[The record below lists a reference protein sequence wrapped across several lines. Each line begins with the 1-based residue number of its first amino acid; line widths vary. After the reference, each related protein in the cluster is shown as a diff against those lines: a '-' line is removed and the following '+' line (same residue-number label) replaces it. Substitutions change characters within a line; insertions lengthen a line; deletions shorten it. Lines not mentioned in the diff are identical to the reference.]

1 MAKNTEIP
9 NLDRLFGSAVYVSV
23 KTLALALET
32 SETTIWRWSKSNKLP
47 KPHRLGGGT
56 TRWRTD
62 EVRAAL
68 AKLAECGGAQ

>member
-1 MAKNTEIP
+1 MSNKAETP
-9 NLDRLFGSAVYVSV
+9 SLDHLLGGAVYASA

-32 SETTIWRWSKSNKLP
+32 SETTIWRWAKSGKLP

-68 AKLAECGGAQ
+68 AKLAA

>member
-1 MAKNTEIP
+1 MSNKAETLS
-9 NLDRLFGSAVYVSV
+9 LDHLLGGAVYASA

-32 SETTIWRWSKSNKLP
+32 SETTIWRWTKSGKLP

-62 EVRAAL
+62 EVRDAL
-68 AKLAECGGAQ
+68 AKLAA

>member
-1 MAKNTEIP
+1 MSHKAETP
-9 NLDRLFGSAVYVSV
+9 YLDHLLGGAVYASA

-32 SETTIWRWSKSNKLP
+32 SETTIWRWTKSGKLP

-62 EVRAAL
+62 EVRDAL
-68 AKLAECGGAQ
+68 AKLAV

>member
-1 MAKNTEIP
+1 MAMKTNIP
-9 NLDRLFGSAVYVSV
+9 SDDRLFGGAIYASA
-23 KTLALALET
+23 KTIAHALET
-32 SETTIWRWSKSNKLP
+32 SETTVWRWSASGKLP

-68 AKLAECGGAQ
+68 AMLAAG

>member
-1 MAKNTEIP
+1 MAMKTNIP
-9 NLDRLFGSAVYVSV
+9 SDDRLFGGAVYASA

-32 SETTIWRWSKSNKLP
+32 SETTIWRWSKAGKLP
-47 KPHRLGGGT
+47 RPHKLGIGT

-68 AKLAECGGAQ
+68 AMLAAG

>member
-1 MAKNTEIP
+1 MASNTEVPFI
-9 NLDRLFGSAVYVSV
+9 DRLFGSAVYASA

-32 SETTIWRWSKSNKLP
+32 SETTIWRWAKSGKLP

-68 AKLAECGGAQ
+68 AKLAA